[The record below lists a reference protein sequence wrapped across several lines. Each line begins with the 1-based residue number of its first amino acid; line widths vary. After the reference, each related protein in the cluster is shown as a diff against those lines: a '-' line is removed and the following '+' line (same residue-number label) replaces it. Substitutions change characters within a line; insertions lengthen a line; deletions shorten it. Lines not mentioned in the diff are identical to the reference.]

1 MKKTLITFM
10 VIFSCV
16 ATLAVLSFKT
26 IDEKQIKGWFLAGSN
41 PMGYTIGIENSAE
54 RNGRVA
60 FLKSTKNATE
70 GKFGTIMQQ
79 FIPTDYIGK
88 RVKLTGYIK
97 TTNVKNWAGMWFR
110 IDGEP
115 RAKMLGFDNMQ
126 NRPIKGTTA
135 WKKYEI
141 VLDVPANSKYI
152 AYGVLLEGTGDV
164 WLDDLRFDVVSNSTT
179 PTHLIPPTSNKPQN
193 TSFEESEN

>member
-1 MKKTLITFM
+1 MKKNLITFM
-10 VIFSCV
+10 VIFSCIT
-16 ATLAVLSFKT
+16 TLALLSFKT
-26 IDEKQIKGWFLAGSN
+26 IDQKQIKGWFLAGSN
-41 PMGYTIGIENSAE
+41 PNGYIIGIENSTE

-60 FLKSTKNATE
+60 FLKSTNEATK

-115 RAKMLGFDNMQ
+115 RTKMLGFDNMQ

-141 VLDVPANSKYI
+141 VLDVPTGSKYI
-152 AYGVLLEGTGDV
+152 AYGVLLEGTGNV
-164 WLDDLRFDVVSNSTT
+164 WIDDLRFEVVPNSTART
-179 PTHLIPPTSNKPQN
+179 NIIPPTSNKPQN
-193 TSFEESEN
+193 SSFEESEN